1 MRAQFVCATAGGAR
15 RRLLCRRAYLFR
27 ATRRVGRSSGGFG
40 CEAAAS
46 IWRALSV
53 PAAMVCNMLR
63 STLLSA
69 LRGNSSTLLRERR
82 MLRLL
87 AEYAPGASK
96 HLLELCSLADFPLL
110 ICGTQIGRLKT
121 VAVRLLRPESACQ

>member
-1 MRAQFVCATAGGAR
+1 MRARFVC
-15 RRLLCRRAYLFR
+15 L
-27 ATRRVGRSSGGFG
+27 RRVVPAVGFCVGGPIYPSDAPGWPLVGWFRLRGRSFDL
-40 CEAAAS
+40 A
-46 IWRALSV
+46 ALSV

-82 MLRLL
+82 MPRLL

-121 VAVRLLRPESACQ
+121 VAVRLLRPESAYQ

>member
-1 MRAQFVCATAGGAR
+1 
-15 RRLLCRRAYLFR
+15 
-27 ATRRVGRSSGGFG
+27 
-40 CEAAAS
+40 
-46 IWRALSV
+46 
-53 PAAMVCNMLR
+53 
-63 STLLSA
+63 
-69 LRGNSSTLLRERR
+69 
-82 MLRLL
+82 LL